1 MLDTTVLQCPTP
13 HIKAKKGDFAKTV
26 LLPGDPKRAEFIAKN
41 FLTNPVLVNDV
52 RGIQGYTGE
61 YKGKKVSVMGS
72 GMGIP
77 SIAIYSYEL
86 YHGFDVQN
94 IIRVG
99 SAGSMHPDLNVR
111 DIMVATGACTNSRY
125 DKNFNLNGVISAV
138 ASFELLKKCEEAIK
152 KVKLEKAKKVM
163 FGQIFSSDSFY
174 NDKVGETME
183 WAKMGVLGVEMESYA
198 LYLNAARCGKN
209 ALTICTMSDHLI
221 KSEFLDADERTTGFS
236 DMIKIA
242 LETAISLED

>member
-1 MLDTTVLQCPTP
+1 MLDTTELPCPTP

-52 RGIQGYTGE
+52 RGVQGYTGE

-72 GMGIP
+72 GMGLP

-86 YHGFDVQN
+86 YHGFGVEN

-99 SAGSMHPDLNVR
+99 SAGSMHPDLNLR

-125 DKNFNLNGVISAV
+125 DKNFNLNGTISAV
-138 ASFELLKKCEEAIK
+138 ASFELLKKCEEAVK
-152 KVKLEKAKKVM
+152 KVNCGKKVM
-163 FGQIFSSDSFY
+163 FGQIFSADNFY
-174 NDKVGETME
+174 TDKKGETLQ

-198 LYLNAARCGKN
+198 LYLNAARCGKK
-209 ALTICTMSDHLI
+209 ALTICTISDHLM
-221 KSEFLDADERTTGFS
+221 KEEYLDSDERTTGFT

-242 LETAISLED
+242 LETAVSLED